1 VTRGD
6 PNSPTNRSTDS
17 SVSTSF
23 TLSLPYLDCPHSP
36 RLLIRSWKS
45 PTVSPGLANAEGDG
59 DGGFAEVRAWGGGG
73 GVGERYEVSL

>member
-45 PTVSPGLANAEGDG
+45 PTVSPGLANAKETATAGSPKFEVG
-59 DGGFAEVRAWGGGG
+59 AAE
-73 GVGERYEVSL
+73 EVWASGMR